1 MIKLSISHVHILSHT
16 FVVLWFEVWNY
27 CICHVVVKIQFASAT
42 YSGSESSHEIIVSIV
57 ALGTTSTKDINV
69 TVSLTEGT
77 AKS

>member
-1 MIKLSISHVHILSHT
+1 M
-16 FVVLWFEVWNY
+16 
-27 CICHVVVKIQFASAT
+27 VKIQFASAT